1 MTSQGHQNM
10 ILVFS
15 GKEVRAADEARTL
28 EQARSAEAA
37 MAGEGRSH
45 EAGWLGV
52 GAGCDLGLL
61 FVRRR
66 EERMTE
72 ERALL
77 GFIIRYLIKEQNK
90 ELKLRVSMAS
100 HFPYLGGNG
109 TK

>member
-28 EQARSAEAA
+28 EPARSAEAA
-37 MAGEGRSH
+37 MAGERRSH
-45 EAGWLGV
+45 EAGSLGV

-61 FVRRR
+61 FVQRR

-72 ERALL
+72 ERARL
-77 GFIIRYLIKEQNK
+77 GLVNIYYPIPYQRTKQGIKTE
-90 ELKLRVSMAS
+90 S
-100 HFPYLGGNG
+100 
-109 TK
+109 